1 MAKKRRRRAR
11 GWPLAPQPAGRALLA
26 LCLLAGIPE
35 PAPAGEAVLNL
46 GYNGILDS
54 EEEAGVALGL
64 GLHSRP
70 FWAIRRLAFGFGG
83 ALTID
88 ADGDAWAGL
97 GIDAYYPFGA
107 DFRLDLGVMAGAYSF
122 GDGHDLG
129 SELEFR
135 SRIGVSRPI
144 AEGPWRAG
152 FSVEHM
158 SNAGI
163 GDTNPGVETFF
174 LTLGRTF

>member
-1 MAKKRRRRAR
+1 MARQ
-11 GWPLAPQPAGRALLA
+11 GPLAPRSAGRALLA
-26 LCLLAGIPE
+26 LCLFASVPE
-35 PAPAGEAVLNL
+35 RASSGEAIFSI

-64 GLHSRP
+64 GVHSRP
-70 FWAIRRLAFGFGG
+70 VWAIRRLAFGFGG

-107 DFRLDLGVMAGAYSF
+107 DFRLDLGVMAGGYSL

-144 AEGPWRAG
+144 ADGPWRAG
-152 FSVEHM
+152 FAVEHM